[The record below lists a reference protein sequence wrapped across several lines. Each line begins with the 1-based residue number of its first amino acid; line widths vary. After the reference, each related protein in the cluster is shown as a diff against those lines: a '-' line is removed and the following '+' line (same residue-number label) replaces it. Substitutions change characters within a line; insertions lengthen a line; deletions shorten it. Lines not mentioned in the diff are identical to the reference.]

1 MEGRAQ
7 LKKKFEAANIGYESY
22 RALIDS
28 TINKKDDGI
37 DIDERDGLRLAPGSD
52 SGRRS
57 LNLCARRLHLC
68 DAGLGSQMLHCSVML
83 RRRMNGAA
91 IAGVIGWCSCP

>member
-37 DIDERDGLRLAPGSD
+37 DIDYYNLVDLLEARDVEHRNRAAYLGGDPQALAVVVEQ
-52 SGRRS
+52 R
-57 LNLCARRLHLC
+57 
-68 DAGLGSQMLHCSVML
+68 
-83 RRRMNGAA
+83 
-91 IAGVIGWCSCP
+91 